1 MNTKM
6 TFTIPEDVADQLKR
20 LVARSRRSAFVTRG
34 LKEKLNQL
42 EEEQL
47 SQTLIEAYVERYE
60 DDDALNEEW
69 EKPTLESWS

>member
-20 LVARSRRSAFVTRG
+20 LVARSRRSAFVARG

-60 DDDALNEEW
+60 DDDALNEQW